1 MPGWRTPP
9 HRCRPVAFADWCH
22 DWRLFG
28 AVRHLLALLLRRM
41 WTLGLVRTG
50 CGEGEC
56 GGSRLVGSEKS
67 PIVTLS
73 AVRGAGRADR
83 ERTDEDCVHRTRGW
97 DLSRLQESA
106 VLAGY
111 RSPRHTA
118 GVRCSD
124 VAGIVRHP
132 AVSGCF
138 TWAAARA
145 AASCRRSLSTPGM
158 DRSPPRLS
166 QSDSRLHA
174 VKLTEP
180 DSITILSAYDST

>member
-1 MPGWRTPP
+1 MLADIGVERGA
-9 HRCRPVAFADWCH
+9 HACRAGECLYIGVG
-22 DWRLFG
+22 LS
-28 AVRHLLALLLRRM
+28 LLR
-41 WTLGLVRTG
+41 TG
-50 CGEGEC
+50 VTVGDFSRIGTASTGSLAEVTWSVGAGQGWLWGGGC

-83 ERTDEDCVHRTRGW
+83 ERTGEDCVHRTRGW

-124 VAGIVRHP
+124 
-132 AVSGCF
+132 
-138 TWAAARA
+138 AA
-145 AASCRRSLSTPGM
+145 
-158 DRSPPRLS
+158 
-166 QSDSRLHA
+166 
-174 VKLTEP
+174 EP
-180 DSITILSAYDST
+180 SATLP